1 MFDKFWMHGL
11 LFMWQLGKPFNSLK
25 GDKVKKFVLAAL
37 EIAQLLADN
46 LEPNVIVLLLSK
58 ALLLCYK
65 IEKF

>member
-1 MFDKFWMHGL
+1 MHGL